1 MTEFLLARHCQT
13 KSNIRPELIGGR
25 DHTTEPTALGTQ
37 QAARLGTFL
46 RTTGKIKFD
55 AVFSS
60 GAVRTDH
67 TGEVTLQAA
76 GLSQLHAIQVDER
89 LHELSQGT
97 YEGRLRS
104 EVYTPEA
111 ISQYRLDELDGHLPT
126 SESIPE
132 GQQRMY
138 EFLMEKHRAYPEG
151 TLLVFSHGLAIRA
164 LVGKIRGYTKPEI
177 LALSTPNVS
186 LTKITVMDGV
196 PVVDYVGK
204 TVISE

>member
-1 MTEFLLARHCQT
+1 MTELLLVRHCQT
-13 KSNIRPELIGGR
+13 ESNTRPEFIGGR
-25 DHTTEPTALGTQ
+25 DHDTPPTPLGTQ
-37 QAARLGTFL
+37 QAARLGAFL
-46 RTTGKIKFD
+46 RATDQQFD

-67 TGEVTLQAA
+67 TGEITLKAA
-76 GLSQLHAIQVDER
+76 GLSLTHSIQVDER
-89 LHELSQGT
+89 LHELSQGD
-97 YEGRLRS
+97 YEGRLRN
-104 EVYTPEA
+104 EVYTPEV
-111 ISQYRLDELDGHLPT
+111 ITQYRLEELDGHLPT

-138 EFLMEKHRAYPEG
+138 EFLMEKHLAYPEG

-177 LALSTPNVS
+177 LSLVTPNVS
-186 LTKITVMDGV
+186 VTKITVVDSV
-196 PVVDYVGK
+196 PTVDYVGK